1 MLKRTVKKQLG
12 LISEQLCT
20 CSTLFCILCRYFARL
35 QQETFINFLIT
46 TGYTFYGGNV
56 ILVLVHFLYWRSFS
70 PWWPLARTYTDV
82 VLLFFSFF
90 SKTSA
95 SQQGRA
101 RERASIFYFP
111 QPYPLARAVSKS
123 PAVFIF
129 YHVRSTDLRWP
140 LAFLIFSLPLQNFHV
155 VLSTK

>member
-1 MLKRTVKKQLG
+1 MKKQLG

-35 QQETFINFLIT
+35 QQETFRNFLIT

-70 PWWPLARTYTDV
+70 PWWPLACTQT
-82 VLLFFSFF
+82 LFYFSFRSF
-90 SKTSA
+90 RKHR
-95 SQQGRA
+95 RA
-101 RERASIFYFP
+101 RKGERESERLFSTSYT
-111 QPYPLARAVSKS
+111 PYPLALAVSKS

-129 YHVRSTDLRWP
+129 LSRAFDGLRRENKGSVKM
-140 LAFLIFSLPLQNFHV
+140 LGGR
-155 VLSTK
+155 

>member
-1 MLKRTVKKQLG
+1 MKKQLG

-70 PWWPLARTYTDV
+70 PCWLLACTQT
-82 VLLFFSFF
+82 LFYFSFRSF
-90 SKTSA
+90 RKHR
-95 SQQGRA
+95 RA
-101 RERASIFYFP
+101 RKGEERASIFYFP
-111 QPYPLARAVSKS
+111 HPYPLALSVSKS
-123 PAVFIF
+123 PAVFMF
-129 YHVRSTDLRWP
+129 YYVRSTDLRWP
-140 LAFLIFSLPLQNFHV
+140 LAFLILSLPLRNFRV